1 MPEQPFKDTGRA
13 RRKSGRR
20 DFHYSAIL
28 VGPDNLQ
35 WSASIIDIS
44 EAGAQLQL
52 QHTQSVPDEI
62 LLMIGG
68 KSEVRRECHIRWR
81 SETRIGVQ
89 FVRRQIQTLRAAYEV
104 KKKISGADR
113 GD

>member
-28 VGPDNLQ
+28 VGPDNRQ

-44 EAGAQLQL
+44 ETGAQLQL
-52 QHTQSVPDEI
+52 QDTQSVPDEF

-68 KSEVRRECHIRWR
+68 KSDVRRECHIRWR

-89 FVRRQIQTLRAAYEV
+89 FMRRQIQTFRSAYEV
-104 KKKISGADR
+104 QKKISGADC